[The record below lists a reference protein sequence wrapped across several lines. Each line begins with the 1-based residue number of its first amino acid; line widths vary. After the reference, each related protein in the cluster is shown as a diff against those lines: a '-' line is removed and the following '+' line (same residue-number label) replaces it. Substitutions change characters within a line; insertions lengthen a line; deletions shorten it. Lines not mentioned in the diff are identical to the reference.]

1 MHLLEFGGQ
10 VILVSTLGVLSP
22 GPLFFANLIYGTE
35 QGFRSGIKIAYG
47 HMLVELP
54 LIFLL
59 ASGLF
64 TFSSII
70 LSGAGFQMIE
80 LGGGIAIIGFALSQ
94 IIRILK
100 KNVPEK
106 EKNPRFFF
114 NIQNKKGPL
123 LVGSALSALNPFF

>member
-35 QGFRSGIKIAYG
+35 QGFRSGTKIAHG

-64 TFSSII
+64 IFSSII

-100 KNVPEK
+100 KCT
-106 EKNPRFFF
+106 
-114 NIQNKKGPL
+114 
-123 LVGSALSALNPFF
+123 

>member
-1 MHLLEFGGQ
+1 
-10 VILVSTLGVLSP
+10 
-22 GPLFFANLIYGTE
+22 
-35 QGFRSGIKIAYG
+35 
-47 HMLVELP
+47 MLVELP

-123 LVGSALSALNPFF
+123 LVGSALSALNPFFNMVVHDRDKINLSPSFCLVFFQGF

>member
-22 GPLFFANLIYGTE
+22 GPLFFANLIYSNE
-35 QGFRSGIKIAYG
+35 QGFRSGIKIAHG

-64 TFSSII
+64 SFSSII

-80 LGGGIAIIGFALSQ
+80 LGGGISIIGFALSQ

-100 KNVPEK
+100 KMYLK
-106 EKNPRFFF
+106 KKKTLDFFLTYK
-114 NIQNKKGPL
+114 IKKDPYW
-123 LVGSALSALNPFF
+123 